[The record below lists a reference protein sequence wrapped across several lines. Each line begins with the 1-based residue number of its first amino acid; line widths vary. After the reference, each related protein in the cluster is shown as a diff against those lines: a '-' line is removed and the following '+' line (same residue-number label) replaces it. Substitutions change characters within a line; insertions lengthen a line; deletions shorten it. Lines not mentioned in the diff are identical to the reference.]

1 MQNEMHNNNEK
12 CNDNSEHSLM
22 NKNEYTIYICQ
33 PFNRIKHIKLNKNS
47 SISILSKIYQ
57 DGSLYIYNGMILD
70 ITKSFAHYNIKN
82 DSKIVMISSNMIK
95 EDPNNI
101 DKWLRITSDQERF
114 EEKINMNIK
123 KTNRREV
130 ARLRDIKSMKNELK
144 RKHFCSTTKLLMK
157 NKINSKKSIPDE
169 KNQLKIDYNTSSS
182 PSNEPLP
189 IIW

>member
-1 MQNEMHNNNEK
+1 MHNNEK

-22 NKNEYTIYICQ
+22 NKNEYSIYICQ
-33 PFNRIKHIKLNKNS
+33 PYNKIKHIKLNKNS
-47 SISILSKIYQ
+47 SISILSKIYP
-57 DGSLYIYNGMILD
+57 DGSLYIYNGIILD

-82 DSKIVMISSNMIK
+82 DSKIVMISSNMSK

-114 EEKINMNIK
+114 EERINMNIK

-144 RKHFCSTTKLLMK
+144 RKHFCSTHKLLMK
-157 NKINSKKSIPDE
+157 NTINSKKSIPDE
-169 KNQLKIDYNTSSS
+169 KDQLNIDYNTSSS